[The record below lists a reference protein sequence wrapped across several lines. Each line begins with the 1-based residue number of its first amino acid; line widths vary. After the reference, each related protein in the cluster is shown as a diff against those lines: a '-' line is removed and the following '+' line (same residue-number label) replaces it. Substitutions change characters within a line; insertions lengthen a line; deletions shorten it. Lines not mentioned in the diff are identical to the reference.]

1 MIEPTHR
8 ETLENTD
15 EVPAY
20 YGRLRTD
27 VIENVPAGA
36 KRVLSVGCAS
46 GRTEAELVRRGIK
59 VVGIEINPQ
68 AAELARKRGL
78 QILEGDVSDIDIDTG
93 DGLYDCLIYADSLE
107 HFADPVSILRRHV
120 KYLQSN
126 GIVIVSVPNFRH
138 HRVFW
143 QLFVRGCIRYS
154 DGGILDRTHLR
165 ITTRKMVLE
174 WFDEVGLIPVSWK
187 YQILGRRNKLLSA
200 CLLGTAKEFLA
211 HIIICIGRKP

>member
-1 MIEPTHR
+1 MTELTHENILEPS
-8 ETLENTD
+8 D
-15 EVPAY
+15 DASDY
-20 YGRLRTD
+20 YSRFRSD
-27 VIENVPAGA
+27 VIESLPTDIHH
-36 KRVLSVGCAS
+36 VLSVGCAS
-46 GRTEAELVRRGIK
+46 GKTEAELVRRGIR

-120 KYLQSN
+120 KYLQSD
-126 GIVIVSVPNFRH
+126 GTVIVSVPNFRH

-154 DGGILDRTHLR
+154 DAGILDRTHLR
-165 ITTRKMVLE
+165 ITTRKMVLG
-174 WFDEVGLIPVSWK
+174 WFDEVGLIPVSQE
-187 YQILGRRNKLLSA
+187 YRFLGRRNKLLSA

-211 HIIICIGRKP
+211 HIVICIGKKP